1 MSSVSRVT
9 NAISLLHQSF
19 MSGIEYTEAIDE
31 SIKCTEMYIFAGTTF
46 RKINKF
52 VWEQRSSIE
61 ELAVQFL
68 KTHQM
73 AKPVAHR

>member
-1 MSSVSRVT
+1 
-9 NAISLLHQSF
+9 

-31 SIKCTEMYIFAGTTF
+31 SIKCTEVSIFAGTTF

-52 VWEQRSSIE
+52 IWEQRSSIE
-61 ELAVQFL
+61 ELAVHFL

-73 AKPVAHR
+73 AKPVEHR